1 MDILRKELNAI
12 YDSQHLSDEILDN
25 CEIQRYKHVIESL
38 ASVSD
43 ALCVITD
50 ASADHCYIY
59 SGSLAR
65 LLGLTSEPQYCTEQ
79 NSSDEDEIY
88 SRIHPADL
96 VEKRMLEYEFF
107 KFVNP
112 LSASEKKTYVATSR
126 FRIKFYKG
134 QYIYV
139 DNSTQVLHPS
149 PCGKIWLILCKYAIS
164 PDQKPTDDIQAAIIC
179 TATGAIKRFSFT
191 QDKCRILTARE
202 KEIMTLIMNGNLS
215 KQIAAILGISVN
227 TVNRHRQN
235 IISKLS
241 VNNSAEAISAAI
253 SMKLL

>member
-25 CEIQRYKHVIESL
+25 CEIQRYKHIIESL

-43 ALCVITD
+43 ALYVITD
-50 ASADHCYIY
+50 ALADHCYIY

-79 NSSDEDEIY
+79 NSSDEDVIY

-112 LSASEKKTYVATSR
+112 LSASYNRQNQKCNFEKRKVQFSGI
-126 FRIKFYKG
+126 F
-134 QYIYV
+134 Q
-139 DNSTQVLHPS
+139 PS
-149 PCGKIWLILCKYAIS
+149 
-164 PDQKPTDDIQAAIIC
+164 Q
-179 TATGAIKRFSFT
+179 F
-191 QDKCRILTARE
+191 CRLTA
-202 KEIMTLIMNGNLS
+202 
-215 KQIAAILGISVN
+215 V
-227 TVNRHRQN
+227 
-235 IISKLS
+235 
-241 VNNSAEAISAAI
+241 
-253 SMKLL
+253 

>member
-25 CEIQRYKHVIESL
+25 CEIQRYKHIIESL

-43 ALCVITD
+43 ALYVITD
-50 ASADHCYIY
+50 ALADHCYIY

-79 NSSDEDEIY
+79 NSSDEDVIY

-126 FRIKFYKG
+126 FRKNPIR
-134 QYIYV
+134 V
-139 DNSTQVLHPS
+139 S
-149 PCGKIWLILCKYAIS
+149 
-164 PDQKPTDDIQAAIIC
+164 
-179 TATGAIKRFSFT
+179 
-191 QDKCRILTARE
+191 
-202 KEIMTLIMNGNLS
+202 
-215 KQIAAILGISVN
+215 
-227 TVNRHRQN
+227 
-235 IISKLS
+235 
-241 VNNSAEAISAAI
+241 I
-253 SMKLL
+253 SMLTTPPKCFIRLHVARYGSFCANTPYHPTKSRLMTYRRP